1 MIQAESKS
9 RVTTWHSAIVLA
21 GLSIGLGALLC
32 GCGAYSF
39 SGAVAGD
46 IKSITI
52 PLFDNQT
59 AEFGIQETITDAL
72 IAGFQREGILKV
84 VDETRADAILHGTI
98 LRIDDTPNTYTADEQ
113 VSEYRFQITCEI
125 SLENAR
131 TGEDLWKQT
140 FSTWGNYPYTGS
152 LADRQTGMD
161 EALRKLTEDIL
172 NRIVSNW

>member
-1 MIQAESKS
+1 MKLKTLSLYL
-9 RVTTWHSAIVLA
+9 VLA
-21 GLSIGLGALLC
+21 AGCTFFVS
-32 GCGAYSF
+32 GCGVYSF

-46 IKSITI
+46 IKNISV
-52 PLFDNQT
+52 PLFANQT

-72 IAGFQREGILKV
+72 IAGFQREGILRI
-84 VDETRADAILHGTI
+84 VDEAQSDAILHGTI
-98 LRIDDTPNTYTADEQ
+98 LNINDTPNTYSVNEE

-125 SLENAR
+125 ALEKMD
-131 TGEDLWKQT
+131 TGEELWREA

-152 LADRQTGMD
+152 LEDRQTGID

>member
-1 MIQAESKS
+1 MKKEERQCGTIW
-9 RVTTWHSAIVLA
+9 RTIGIFA
-21 GLSIGLGALLC
+21 GLILGLGILLC

-72 IAGFQREGILKV
+72 IMGFQREGILKV
-84 VDETRADAILHGTI
+84 VDEARSDAILHGTI
-98 LRIDDTPNTYTADEQ
+98 LRIEDTPNTYSADEQ
-113 VSEYRFQITCEI
+113 VSEYRFQITCDI

-131 TGEDLWKQT
+131 TGEDLWKET

-152 LADRQTGMD
+152 LSDRQTGID

>member
-1 MIQAESKS
+1 MQKKDKRRKSLWQATGILVSL
-9 RVTTWHSAIVLA
+9 IL
-21 GLSIGLGALLC
+21 GLNILLC
-32 GCGAYSF
+32 GCGIYSF
-39 SGAVAGD
+39 SGVVTGN

-72 IAGFQREGILKV
+72 IVGFQREGILKV
-84 VDETRADAILHGTI
+84 VDELHADAILHGTI
-98 LRIDDTPNTYTADEQ
+98 LRIEDSPNTYSADEQ

-125 SLENAR
+125 ALEDAH
-131 TGEDLWKQT
+131 TGDDLWKET

-152 LADRQTGMD
+152 LSDRQTGID